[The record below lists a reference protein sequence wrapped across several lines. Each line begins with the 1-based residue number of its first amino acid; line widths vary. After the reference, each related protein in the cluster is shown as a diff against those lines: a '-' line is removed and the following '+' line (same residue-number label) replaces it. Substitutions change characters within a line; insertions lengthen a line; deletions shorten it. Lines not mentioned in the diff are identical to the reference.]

1 MKSSEERSEAIR
13 SILLVLRNRMA
24 AVSPAASK
32 AIDLAEE
39 HGITVRELIEE
50 FRRAAMNI

>member
-1 MKSSEERSEAIR
+1 VKSSEERSEAIR

-32 AIDLAEE
+32 GIDLAEE